1 MRPQTRKMS
10 SMKKASVL
18 IIPVLLLHFFVAGAQ
33 VDKKAKDL
41 LDKVSAK
48 TKSFTTYKI
57 SFSFTLNNPDQKLNE
72 TTQGTLAVKGSKYH
86 LKMGEQEIFCDGKN
100 VITYQKETNEALA
113 QDVADMDDESITP
126 QSIFMMYE
134 KGFKIRYVKDQ
145 AEGSKQI
152 AVIDLY
158 PVDPKKKDYSIITL
172 FVDQGQATIQRAEIK
187 AKNGSKY
194 TYSVNKME
202 PNLALGDN
210 TFLFDKT
217 KFPGVKVIR

>member
-1 MRPQTRKMS
+1 
-10 SMKKASVL
+10 MKKAFLL
-18 IIPVLLLHFFVAGAQ
+18 IIPALLLQFVLVNAQ

-57 SFSFTLNNPDQKLNE
+57 NFSFTLNNPDLKINE
-72 TTQGTLAVKGSKYH
+72 TTNGTLAVKGSKYH

-100 VITYQKETNEALA
+100 VVSYQKETNEALA
-113 QDVADMDDESITP
+113 QDIADMDSESITP

-134 KGFKIRYVKDQ
+134 KGFKIRYVKD
-145 AEGSKQI
+145 ATESGKKI

-158 PVDPKKKDYSIITL
+158 PIEPKKKDYSMITL
-172 FVDQGQATIQRAEIK
+172 FVDDVQQSINRAEIK

-194 TYSVNKME
+194 TYAVNKLE
-202 PNLALGDN
+202 PNVAMADLAF
-210 TFLFDKT
+210 TFDKA
-217 KFPGVKVIR
+217 KYPGVKVIK